1 MRKTLFP
8 ILIVSV
14 VLIALVACQAAGPAP
29 EAPAAAPAA
38 AEKPASDTAAPAAAG
53 ASCDAA
59 WAEGMAFCEAP
70 MLAAKVAAGE
80 LPPVEERVPL
90 EPLVGNPRIPWVKM
104 EKGKHGGTLR
114 LIDYDAGTVG
124 HDAGWAN
131 NEQWMETGGLSHDA
145 ATLVGGIFKGLD
157 VSADEKEF
165 TFHMRKGMKF
175 SNGANFT
182 TEDVAFWWNDVMNNE
197 ELTPV
202 ISQNFRAGHKP
213 DGNPP
218 TFEVIDDYT
227 FKFTFDQPYGGWSG
241 LMTYGAGLGNLTDSD
256 YLKQIHV
263 KYANADELA
272 AKIKEQGFEP
282 NEWYRLWGYYTGG
295 NQQHKTGLPTY
306 GPWILTEMS
315 ETGAKLERN
324 PYYWKADEWG
334 QQLPY
339 IDTVEVKIVKDVSAA
354 AVEIIAGNV
363 DMARRPVNPANLPLY
378 TQYADEKGYKVII
391 QDQHASLGEVFLNI
405 TYEDPIWQ
413 QFVGNVEFRKALSM
427 AINRAQIID
436 AVYFGIAEIPHTI
449 TAPDNDPDGA
459 RAILDSLGLDKT
471 DADGCRLGPD
481 GKPFVIPFEM
491 AEFTGEEI
499 PVGEMVAKFWKEVGI
514 CTTVKQIETNLFL
527 TKTGANE
534 SQAFTWWA
542 HYPRWPFHENGDYIG
557 QAWQQTYAPLWM
569 RWVNWNQGGGKAAA
583 ENPNETD
590 PKVVGIEPPQA
601 YLDLRTK
608 QDQIFATSDPNKQK
622 QLWDEMRQIISDNM
636 FWIPI
641 VDPVKGPLIVNA
653 KLGNVAEGGVAIENA
668 ASAEWFYYTE

>member
-1 MRKTLFP
+1 MRKNWFTRLLMSAV
-8 ILIVSV
+8 LIV
-14 VLIALVACQAAGPAP
+14 LVACQAPAAP
-29 EAPAAAPAA
+29 AEQAPAAAAT
-38 AEKPASDTAAPAAAG
+38 EKPAAESAAQSGEAAG
-53 ASCDAA
+53 CDAA
-59 WAEGMAFCEAP
+59 WSEGMTFCEAP

-80 LPPVEERVPL
+80 LPPVAERVPL
-90 EPLVGNPRIPWVKM
+90 EPLVGNPRIPWTTM
-104 EKGKHGGTLR
+104 EKGVHGGTLR

-131 NEQWMETGGLSHDA
+131 NEQWMETAGLSHDA
-145 ATLVGGIFKGLD
+145 ATLAGGLFKAID
-157 VSADEKEF
+157 VSDDETAF

-175 SNGANFT
+175 SNGADFNS
-182 TEDVAFWWNDVMNNE
+182 EDVAFWWNDVMNNE

-202 ISQNFRAGHKP
+202 MSQNFRAGHKP

-218 TFEVIDDYT
+218 AFAVIDDYT
-227 FKFTFDQPYGGWSG
+227 FSFTFDQPYGGWTG

-263 KYANADELA
+263 DYANPEELA
-272 AKIKEQGFEP
+272 AKVKEQGFEEG
-282 NEWYRLWGYYTGG
+282 EWYRLWGYYTGG
-295 NQQHKTGLPTY
+295 NNQHKTGLPRY
-306 GPWILTEMS
+306 SPWILTEMS
-315 ETGAKLERN
+315 ETSAKLERN
-324 PYYWKADEWG
+324 PYYWKVDEWG

-427 AINRAQIID
+427 AIDRAQIID
-436 AVYFGIAEIPHTI
+436 AVYFGIAEEPKTI
-449 TAPDNDPDGA
+449 AAPGYDPDGA
-459 RAILDSLGLDKT
+459 RAIFDSLGLDKT

-481 GKPFVIPFEM
+481 GEPFTIPFEM

-499 PVGEMVAKFWKEVGI
+499 PVGEMVSKFWKEVGI

-569 RWVNWNQGGGKAAA
+569 RWVSWNMGGGKEAA
-583 ENPNETD
+583 ENPDETD

-601 YLDLRTK
+601 YLDLRAK
-608 QDQIFATSDPNKQK
+608 QDQLFATANPNTQK

-653 KLGNVAEGGVAIENA
+653 NLGNVAEGGVAIENA
-668 ASAEWFYYTE
+668 AAAEWFFYKN

>member
-1 MRKTLFP
+1 MRK
-8 ILIVSV
+8 ILYHLIGSIV
-14 VLIALVACQAAGPAP
+14 LLALVACQASAPAQ
-29 EAPAAAPAA
+29 EAPTPTAAEQPSEAA
-38 AEKPASDTAAPAAAG
+38 AEAGTG
-53 ASCDAA
+53 ASCDAD
-59 WAEGMAFCEAP
+59 WTPGMTVCEAP
-70 MLAAKVAAGE
+70 VLAAKVAGGD

-90 EPLVGNPRIPWVKM
+90 EPLVGNPRIPWTQM
-104 EKGKHGGTLR
+104 EKGVHGGTLR

-131 NEQWMETGGLSHDA
+131 NEQWMETAGLSHDA

-175 SNGANFT
+175 SNGADFT
-182 TEDVAFWWNDVMNNE
+182 TEDVAFWWNDVINNA

-218 TFEVIDDYT
+218 TFDVIDDYT

-241 LMTYGAGLGNLTDSD
+241 LMTYGSGLGNLTDSD
-256 YLKQIHV
+256 YLKQIHID
-263 KYANADELA
+263 YANADELA
-272 AKIKEQGFEP
+272 AKVEEQGFEEG
-282 NEWYRLWGYYTGG
+282 EWYRLWGYYLNS
-295 NQQHKTGLPTY
+295 NQQYNTGLPTY

-315 ETGAKLERN
+315 ETSAKLERN
-324 PYYWKADEWG
+324 PYYWKIDEWG

-339 IDTVEVKIVKDVSAA
+339 IDTVEVKIVQDVDAA

-363 DMARRPVNPANLPLY
+363 DLARRPVNPANLPLY
-378 TQYADEKGYKVII
+378 AQYADEKGYVVHI

-413 QFVGNVEFRKALSM
+413 QFVGNPEFRKALSM
-427 AINRAQIID
+427 AVDRAQIID
-436 AVYFGIAEIPHTI
+436 AVYFGIAKVPTTI
-449 TAPDNDPDGA
+449 TVPDYDPDGA
-459 RAILDSLGLDKT
+459 RAILDSLGLDQM

-481 GKPFVIPFEM
+481 GEPFTIPFEM

-499 PVGEMVAKFWKEVGI
+499 PVGEMVSKFWKEVGI

-569 RWVNWNQGGGKAAA
+569 RWVSWNQGGGRAAA
-583 ENPNETD
+583 ENPDETD

-601 YLDLRTK
+601 YLDLRAK
-608 QDQIFATSDPNKQK
+608 QDQLFATADPNTQK
-622 QLWDEMRQIISDNM
+622 QLWDEMRQIIAENF

-641 VDPVKGPLIVNA
+641 VDPVQGPLIVNTN
-653 KLGNVAEGGVAIENA
+653 LGNVAETGVAIENA
-668 ASAEWFYYTE
+668 AAAEWFFYKQ

>member
-1 MRKTLFP
+1 MRKSLYY
-8 ILIVSV
+8 LIVST
-14 VLIALVACQAAGPAP
+14 VLLALVACQGA
-29 EAPAAAPAA
+29 APAQEEAAPAA
-38 AEKPASDTAAPAAAG
+38 VEAPSTAASETTAG
-53 ASCDAA
+53 ASCDAE
-59 WAEGMAFCEAP
+59 WTPGMTVCEAP

-90 EPLVGNPRIPWVKM
+90 EPLVGNPRIPWTTM
-104 EKGKHGGTLR
+104 EKGVHGGTLR
-114 LIDYDAGTVG
+114 LIDYDAGTIG

-131 NEQWMETGGLSHDA
+131 NEQWMETAGLSHDA
-145 ATLVGGIFKGLD
+145 ATMVGGVFKGLD

-175 SNGANFT
+175 SNGADFT
-182 TEDVAFWWNDVMNNE
+182 TEDVAFWWNDVINNPQ
-197 ELTPV
+197 LTPA

-218 TFEVIDDYT
+218 TFAVIDDYT
-227 FKFTFDQPYGGWSG
+227 FQFTFDQPYGGWSG
-241 LMTYGAGLGNLTDSD
+241 LMTYGAGLGNITDSD

-263 KYANADELA
+263 DYATPEDLA
-272 AKIKEQGFEP
+272 AKVKERGFEDG
-282 NEWYRLWGYYTGG
+282 EWYRMWGYYLSTS
-295 NQQHKTGLPTY
+295 QQHNTGLPTY
-306 GPWILTEMS
+306 GAWVLTNMT
-315 ETGAKLERN
+315 ETSAKLERN
-324 PYYWKADEWG
+324 PYYWKVDEWG

-339 IDTVEVKIVKDVSAA
+339 IDTVEVKIVQDVDAA

-363 DMARRPVNPANLPLY
+363 DLARRPVNPANLPLY
-378 TQYADEKGYKVII
+378 AQYADEKGYVVHI

-405 TYEDPIWQ
+405 TYENPIWQ
-413 QFVGNVEFRKALSM
+413 EFMGNPEFRKALSM
-427 AINRAQIID
+427 AVDRTQIID
-436 AVYFGIAEIPHTI
+436 AVYFGIAHIPTTI
-449 TAPDNDPDGA
+449 AVPDYDPDGA
-459 RAILDSLGLDKT
+459 RAIFDSLGLDQT

-481 GKPFVIPFEM
+481 GKPFTIPFEM

-499 PVGEMVAKFWKEVGI
+499 PVGELVAKFWTEVGI

-569 RWVNWNQGGGKAAA
+569 RWVSWNLGGGREAA
-583 ENPNETD
+583 ENPDETD

-608 QDQIFATSDPNKQK
+608 QDELFATADPNVQK
-622 QLWDEMRQIISDNM
+622 QLWDEMRQIISENY

-641 VDPVKGPLIVNA
+641 VDPVQGPLIVNA
-653 KLGNVAEGGVAIENA
+653 KLGNVAETGVAIENA
-668 ASAEWFYYTE
+668 AAAEWFFYKP